1 LLNFK
6 FGVSG
11 LGKHFTY
18 STAQF
23 TSSEVLPWFL
33 MLIHEAFNETLK
45 RYKISGRA
53 LAQEAQ
59 ASESLVSQFRHG
71 KKGVT
76 DDMLDSL
83 LEAMQQLAPG
93 SRKYFCSLLAGEP
106 IRLSV
111 SEGEFKDISEDEIPE
126 LLIAIARRWR
136 AGDKE
141 VVQVS

>member
-1 LLNFK
+1 
-6 FGVSG
+6 
-11 LGKHFTY
+11 
-18 STAQF
+18 
-23 TSSEVLPWFL
+23 
-33 MLIHEAFNETLK
+33 MLIYEAFNETLK

-83 LEAMQQLAPG
+83 LQAMQTIAPG

-106 IRLSV
+106 IKLGV

-136 AGDKE
+136 AGDNE
-141 VVQVS
+141 VVQVSWLALKLPNHFFD

>member
-1 LLNFK
+1 
-6 FGVSG
+6 
-11 LGKHFTY
+11 
-18 STAQF
+18 
-23 TSSEVLPWFL
+23 

-53 LAQEAQ
+53 LAQAAQ

-83 LEAMQQLAPG
+83 LQAMQQLAPG
-93 SRKYFCSLLAGEP
+93 SRKYFCSLLAGDP
-106 IRLSV
+106 IKLGV
-111 SEGEFKDISEDEIPE
+111 SKGEFKDISEDEIPE

-136 AGDKE
+136 AGDNE

>member
-1 LLNFK
+1 ME
-6 FGVSG
+6 
-11 LGKHFTY
+11 KHFAY
-18 STAQF
+18 STAKF
-23 TSSEVLPWFL
+23 TQSEVLPWFL

-136 AGDKE
+136 AGDNE